1 MSTSGSKLSSNESS
15 TRPHY
20 IHGLIFGRT
29 AAMFLLLLASLWWS
43 GSYAKQPSELF
54 PTSLFLF
61 FLVSISLNCTYH
73 LVAYFNKNHVEQ
85 RRIQFLIDVM
95 LITWLVW
102 ETGDINSPY
111 VSLYIVLICLSG
123 FLLEKTYTLAITF
136 FSAASFISLAVLT
149 SQEII
154 FSISGDIPMSRSFQ
168 VAGLHTV
175 AILFVGLMAA
185 RIAERK
191 RIADELRES
200 RENFADLNILK
211 DRIIESIDSG
221 LITTD
226 LEGKIYVFNRS
237 AETLTGRSASHVIGK
252 SLTEVCGEE
261 ISAQY
266 ARCLELAGMRQPF
279 DEHFDAQLRAADD
292 RYVWVAC
299 SISPLLR
306 RSGAVTGLIVT
317 LKDLSKVR
325 ELERSLRRSDRLA
338 AVGRMAAGLAHEIRN
353 PLGSLSSS
361 LQFLR
366 ERVTVN
372 QSERSLFDVV
382 LRESERLNSIITNFL
397 SYARPPADAL
407 ETKETFDTDV
417 DAALKD
423 CLVLLKHDPKVTDA
437 HQFNYN
443 SPVAPIRS
451 RVSETQV
458 KQVMWN
464 LLKNSINAMP
474 NGGDITVRLDQTA
487 GGRVKMQ
494 FEDSGPGLSKANL
507 DHLYEPFSAAAVGTG
522 LGLSIVHKIVNDN
535 GGRIDVGNANGAGTR
550 IVVELPR

>member
-1 MSTSGSKLSSNESS
+1 MPSSESKLSSKDPS
-15 TRPHY
+15 TRPHD

-43 GSYAKQPSELF
+43 GSYAKQSTAFF

-73 LVAYFNKNHVEQ
+73 LLAYFNKDHIRQ
-85 RRIQFLIDVM
+85 RRIQFLIDVL

-123 FLLEKTYTLAITF
+123 FLLEKAYTLAITF
-136 FSAASFISLAVLT
+136 FSAASFVTLSVLT

-154 FSISGDIPMSRSFQ
+154 FSISGDIPISRSFQ
-168 VAGLHTV
+168 VAGLNTV

-191 RIADELRES
+191 RIADELSES

-211 DRIIESIDSG
+211 ERIIESIDSG

-226 LEGKIYVFNRS
+226 LDGKIYVFNRS
-237 AETLTGRSASHVIGK
+237 AESLTGRSARDIIGK
-252 SLTEVCGEE
+252 RLVEVCGEE
-261 ISAQY
+261 ISARY
-266 ARCLELAGMRQPF
+266 ADCLGLAGVRQPF
-279 DEHFDAQLRAADD
+279 DEHFEAQLKAADN

-306 RSGAVTGLIVT
+306 RSGDVTGLIVT

-325 ELERSLRRSDRLA
+325 ELEHSLRRSDQLA

-366 ERVTVN
+366 ERVAVN

-397 SYARPPADAL
+397 SYARPPANAL
-407 ETKETFDTDV
+407 ETKERGDTDI
-417 DAALKD
+417 DAALRD

-451 RVSETQV
+451 SVSETQV

-474 NGGDITVRLDQTA
+474 NGGDITVRLDQTD
-487 GGRVKMQ
+487 GGKVKMQ
-494 FEDSGPGLSKANL
+494 FEDNGPGLSKANL

-535 GGRIDVGNANGAGTR
+535 GGRIDVGNANGVGTR